1 MLYIMT
7 LFLCR
12 DYNDSNKLKITIK
25 NEKNNEINY
34 NIELF
39 IIITT
44 RLF

>member
-1 MLYIMT
+1 MT

-12 DYNDSNKLKITIK
+12 DYNDSNKFKITIK